1 MGNPLVIWAPNSE
14 VHSVVVIIMW
24 HCTGTTP
31 ARMHTSPTAVSPLLG
46 RWYPPPLPA
55 ASGLAHQL
63 ATQFPNLTAQ
73 QAQSILASMRS
84 LSSAQHL
91 QAATHTQP
99 QASQRTTSEGVT
111 PIDSIVTA
119 ATALG
124 NPYTKEGWSHYAF
137 FHMRP

>member
-1 MGNPLVIWAPNSE
+1 
-14 VHSVVVIIMW
+14 
-24 HCTGTTP
+24 
-31 ARMHTSPTAVSPLLG
+31 MHTSPTAASPLLG
-46 RWYPPPLPA
+46 RWYLPPLPA
-55 ASGLAHQL
+55 ASGFAHQL

-99 QASQRTTSEGVT
+99 QASQRTTSESVT
-111 PIDSIVTA
+111 PMDSIVTA

-124 NPYTKEGWSHYAF
+124 NPYTNEGVEPLCILPYTSVNVHVDNGQRLIFNTVNGQNPENQHGQWSKH
-137 FHMRP
+137 